1 MAISEALGERR
12 TVELAQ
18 GPIELRERGDGVPL
32 LFVHGGLANGDLWR
46 GVVPILAATGRFR
59 CIVPDLP
66 LGSHPAPMRPEA
78 DLSPPGQARIVV
90 ALIEA
95 LGLERVT
102 IVANDAG
109 GAISQLVAASWPE
122 RIDRLVLTSCDNH
135 RGFPPRYLK
144 PVRLLTA
151 VAPLRH
157 PIARAFG
164 LPPIRT
170 VFYRSVAR
178 RPIEPE
184 ILDSY
189 LQPMLRSHAVRHDL
203 IRFFRGVHPRQT
215 VDAAR
220 ALRAFPR
227 PTLVVWGG
235 SDLWFGRRGG
245 RRLAATIPD
254 ARFVV
259 LPRARTFVPED
270 APQELAALVD
280 EFADGAAA

>member
-1 MAISEALGERR
+1 MAISEILGARR
-12 TVELAQ
+12 TVELPQ
-18 GPIELRERGDGVPL
+18 GPIELRESGDGVPL

-46 GVVPILAATGRFR
+46 RTAPILAETGRFR

-66 LGSHPAPMRPEA
+66 LGSHAVPMRPEA
-78 DLSPPGQARIVV
+78 DLSPPGQARIIV
-90 ALIEA
+90 ALLDA

-109 GAISQLVAASWPE
+109 GAVSQLVAASWPD

-144 PVRLLTA
+144 PVRLLT
-151 VAPLRH
+151 VVRPLRH
-157 PIARAFG
+157 PLARAFG
-164 LPPIRT
+164 WPPIRFA
-170 VFYRSVAR
+170 FYRSVAR

-184 ILDSY
+184 VLDSY
-189 LQPMLRSHAVRHDL
+189 LGPMMRSRQVRHDL
-203 IRFFRGVHPRQT
+203 IRFFRGIHPRQT

-220 ALRAFPR
+220 ALRTFSR
-227 PTLVVWGG
+227 PTLIVWGG

-245 RRLAATIPD
+245 RRLAKTIPD

-270 APQELAALVD
+270 APEELAALVA
-280 EFADGAAA
+280 EFAGPRS